1 MKSIDELAKQAF
13 ELKNKGMP
21 EKEIATE
28 LHLSTQTVQWLLSR
42 GFEKRTSAPRDIKI
56 GWRSIGIYPY
66 RISKLAE
73 IFADIVIEEMNKRD
87 FQPDSIVGIAI
98 NGIPIASFI
107 AEQLDSE
114 LIVYRPHPT
123 NKEGTFSSNFASVAE
138 KEVVIVDD
146 VISTGETMTK
156 AIRDI
161 RNIGGNPVLALT
173 IVNKSDRDEVEGVP
187 LRSLIRARL
196 IE

>member
-1 MKSIDELAKQAF
+1 MKSIDELAKQAL

-21 EKEIATE
+21 EKDIATE

-42 GFEKRTSAPRDIKI
+42 GFERKISIPRDIKV

-73 IFADIVIEEMNKRD
+73 IFSDIIIEEMNKRD
-87 FQPDSIVGIAI
+87 FQPDSVVGIAI
-98 NGIPIASFI
+98 NGIPIATFI
-107 AEQLDSE
+107 AEQLDAE
-114 LIVYRPHPT
+114 LIVYRPQPT
-123 NKEGTFSSNFASVAE
+123 NKEGTFSSNFASVSG
-138 KEVVIVDD
+138 KNVVIVDD
-146 VISTGETMTK
+146 VISTGETMSK

-161 RNIGGNPVLALT
+161 RNMGGKPVLALT
-173 IVNKSDRDEVEGVP
+173 IVNKTDMDEIEGVP
-187 LRSLIRARL
+187 LRSLIRARV

>member
-1 MKSIDELAKQAF
+1 MKNIDELAKEAL
-13 ELKNKGMP
+13 ELKNKGLP

-28 LHLSTQTVQWLLSR
+28 MHLSTQTVQWLLSR
-42 GFEKRTSAPRDIKI
+42 GFEKKASAPRDIKI

-73 IFADIVIEEMNKRD
+73 IFSDIILEEMNKKD
-87 FQPDSIVGIAI
+87 FEVDSIVGIAI
-98 NGIPIASFI
+98 NGIPIATFI

-114 LIVYRPHPT
+114 LIVYRPQPS
-123 NKEGTFSSNFASVAE
+123 NSEGTFSSNFASIAE
-138 KEVVIVDD
+138 KQVVIVDD
-146 VISTGETMTK
+146 VISTGETMSK

-161 RNIGGNPVLALT
+161 RKNGGKPVLALV
-173 IVNKSDRDEVEGVP
+173 IVNKTNWDEVEGVP
-187 LRSLIRARL
+187 LRSLIRSRL

>member
-1 MKSIDELAKQAF
+1 MKNIDELAKQAL
-13 ELKNKGMP
+13 ELKNKGIP

-28 LHLSTQTVQWLLSR
+28 LHLSTQTVQWLLSK
-42 GFEKRTSAPRDIKI
+42 GFEKKVSAPRDVKV

-73 IFADIVIEEMNKRD
+73 IFADIIIEEMNKRD

-98 NGIPIASFI
+98 NGIPLASFI

-114 LIVYRPHPT
+114 LIVYRPQPT

-138 KEVVIVDD
+138 KEIVIVDD

-156 AIRDI
+156 AIKDI
-161 RNIGGNPVLALT
+161 KSMGGKPVLALT
-173 IVNKSDRDEVEGVP
+173 IVNKTDRNEVEGVP

>member
-1 MKSIDELAKQAF
+1 MKNIDELANQAL
-13 ELKNKGMP
+13 ELKNKGLP

-28 LHLSTQTVQWLLSR
+28 LHLSTQTVQWLLSK
-42 GFEKRTSAPRDIKI
+42 GFEKKVSAPRDVKV

-73 IFADIVIEEMNKRD
+73 IFSDIIIEEMNKRD

-98 NGIPIASFI
+98 NGIPLASFI

-114 LIVYRPHPT
+114 LIVYRPQPT

-138 KEVVIVDD
+138 KQIVIVDD

-156 AIRDI
+156 AIKDI
-161 RNIGGNPVLALT
+161 KSMGGKPVLALT
-173 IVNKSDRDEVEGVP
+173 IVNKTDRNEVEDVP

>member
-1 MKSIDELAKQAF
+1 MKSIDELAKQAV

-42 GFEKRTSAPRDIKI
+42 GFEKKTSAPRDVKI

-73 IFADIVIEEMNKRD
+73 IFADIVIEEMNNRD
-87 FQPDSIVGIAI
+87 FEVDSVVGIAI
-98 NGIPIASFI
+98 NGIPIATFL
-107 AEQLDSE
+107 AEELNSE
-114 LIVYRPHPT
+114 LIVYRPQPT
-123 NKEGTFSSNFASVAE
+123 NKEGTFSSNFASVSG
-138 KEVVIVDD
+138 KKIVIVDD
-146 VISTGETMTK
+146 VISTGETMSK
-156 AIRDI
+156 AIKDI
-161 RNIGGNPVLALT
+161 KNQGGVPVLALT
-173 IVNKSDRDEVEGVP
+173 IVNKTDRDEVEGVR
-187 LRSLIRARL
+187 LRSLIRSRL

>member
-1 MKSIDELAKQAF
+1 MKSIDELAKQAV

-42 GFEKRTSAPRDIKI
+42 GFEKKTSAPRDVKI

-73 IFADIVIEEMNKRD
+73 IFADIVIEEMNNRG
-87 FQPDSIVGIAI
+87 FEVDSVVGIAI
-98 NGIPIASFI
+98 NGIPIATFL
-107 AEQLDSE
+107 AEELNSE
-114 LIVYRPHPT
+114 LIVYRPQPT
-123 NKEGTFSSNFASVAE
+123 NKEGTFSSNFASVSG
-138 KEVVIVDD
+138 KKIVIVDD
-146 VISTGETMTK
+146 VISTGETMSK
-156 AIRDI
+156 AIKDI
-161 RNIGGNPVLALT
+161 KNQGGVPVLALT
-173 IVNKSDRDEVEGVP
+173 IVNKTDRDEVEGVR
-187 LRSLIRARL
+187 LRSLIRSRL